1 MSRLDYFGLVKS
13 QHLRLFCS
21 WVYWPEKGGG
31 VVAISH
37 KRIEMEVAI
46 F

>member
-1 MSRLDYFGLVKS
+1 MSRPDIFGLVKS
-13 QHLRLFCS
+13 HHFRLFCL